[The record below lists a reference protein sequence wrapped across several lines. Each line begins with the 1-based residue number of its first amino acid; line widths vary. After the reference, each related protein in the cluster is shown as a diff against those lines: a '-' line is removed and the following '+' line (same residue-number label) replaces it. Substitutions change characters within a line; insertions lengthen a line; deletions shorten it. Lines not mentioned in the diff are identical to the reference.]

1 MVAEGEAA
9 LWSSGKR
16 SAPALV
22 MYTHGAV
29 AKESTQGDL
38 AAHRTYCHGEPAPPW
53 FAAKMFL
60 TILLSI
66 ITYTIYIYIYT
77 QAIPAHS

>member
-60 TILLSI
+60 TILLSK
-66 ITYTIYIYIYT
+66 
-77 QAIPAHS
+77 